1 MIGKSLKFIRPY
13 VKPFI
18 PRILLGM
25 FMNFMMIFS
34 LLRIVKTIQDTLKAL
49 SSITDSMHGEDILIA
64 CGIKIIALS
73 FVVAAAGFA
82 TRILIIGASWR
93 IEYKLRN
100 DFFEHLMRLSVGNYD
115 KMKVGDIMSR
125 AIEDINEIR
134 LMLGP
139 AIMFLSQAIF
149 IAPIAITYMVFISW
163 KLTIL
168 SLMPLLGIV
177 LITFL
182 FGGRMYR
189 TSLKIRN
196 RLGQISSKAQ
206 ENFTNIK
213 LVKAYAQ
220 TEHELE
226 EFSKKSHKYKQTQ
239 IYFAK
244 VRGLFHACL
253 GTLSNLGILF
263 FVIFSPGVIISSKLT
278 PGDAFAFFAYQES
291 LIWPMMAL
299 GWTTMLIQRGSA
311 SVKRFTQ
318 VFNDLPNIKQ
328 SDNPVKIT
336 NMRGEIE
343 FSNVGFEYNHGIEV
357 LTDINLK
364 IPAGSKVGFLGTVG
378 SGKSTIANLIPRI
391 YDVTTGTVKIDGVD
405 VREYDVK
412 QLRKNIGYAPQD
424 SFLFSQSIEKNIS
437 FGFDENL
444 SEDKIQEFA
453 RVSALDKDEDQ
464 FPRGFKTVIG
474 EKGVSLSGGQKQRTA
489 LARAIAIDPKIL
501 ILDDTFSAVDSKTE
515 SIILDE
521 IRKILADRTLI
532 IISHRISTIN
542 LANTIYVLNDGRI
555 IESGTPSELQEL
567 NGVYARIA
575 RKQQIQS
582 ELEKM

>member
-1 MIGKSLKFIRPY
+1 
-13 VKPFI
+13 
-18 PRILLGM
+18 
-25 FMNFMMIFS
+25 MNFLMIFS

-49 SSITDSMHGEDILIA
+49 ATITDSMQGEDLLIM
-64 CGIKIIALS
+64 CGIKIIALAV
-73 FVVAAAGFA
+73 VVAASGYA

-100 DFFEHLMRLSVGNYD
+100 DFFEHLMQLSVGNYD

-125 AIEDINEIR
+125 VIEDINEIR

-163 KLTIL
+163 KLTIF

-177 LITFL
+177 VITFL

-226 EFSKKSHKYKQTQ
+226 EFSQKSQKYRQTQ

-253 GTLSNLGILF
+253 GSLSNLGILL
-263 FVIFSPGVIISSKLT
+263 FVIFSPGVIISSRLT

-291 LIWPMMAL
+291 LIFPMMAL
-299 GWTTMLIQRGSA
+299 GWTTMLLQRGAA
-311 SVKRFTQ
+311 SVKRFNQ
-318 VFNDLPNIKQ
+318 VFTELPHITQ
-328 SDNPVKIT
+328 SDNPISIT
-336 NMRGEIE
+336 KMKGEIE
-343 FSNVGFEYNHGIEV
+343 FCNVGFEYIQGIEV
-357 LTDINLK
+357 LTDISFK
-364 IPAGSKVGFLGTVG
+364 IPAGSRVGFLGTVG

-391 YDVTTGTVKIDGVD
+391 YDVTSGSVKIDGVD
-405 VREYDVK
+405 IRDYDLK
-412 QLRKNIGYAPQD
+412 QLRKQIGYTPQD

-437 FGFDENL
+437 YGFDENL
-444 SEDKIQEFA
+444 SDEKIQELA
-453 RVSALDKDEDQ
+453 RISALDRDEDQ
-464 FPRGFKTVIG
+464 FPHGFKTVIG
-474 EKGVSLSGGQKQRTA
+474 EKGLSLSGGQKQRTA

-521 IRKILADRTLI
+521 IRKIMADRTLI
-532 IISHRISTIN
+532 VISHRISTIN
-542 LANTIYVLNDGRI
+542 LADYVYVLDDGSI
-555 IESGTPSELQEL
+555 IESGTHAELQKL
-567 NGVYARIA
+567 NGIYARIA

-582 ELEKM
+582 ELENM